1 MDPPLVFMSM
11 VQDAIKLLVVVA
23 GNILGLE
30 LQSLLVL
37 IAIRMHALCLN
48 KVFLRRG
55 IFQITCRIW
64 NKCCQLT
71 HLNLW
76 KSAQVFQALASHIR
90 EQTDP
95 KGQWREGSK

>member
-11 VQDAIKLLVVVA
+11 ALDVIKLLAAVVA
-23 GNILGLE
+23 NIWGLE

-37 IAIRMHALCLN
+37 IAIRMHTLCLN

-71 HLNLW
+71 RLNLW
-76 KSAQVFQALASHIR
+76 KLVQVF
-90 EQTDP
+90 
-95 KGQWREGSK
+95 

>member
-11 VQDAIKLLVVVA
+11 AQDAIKLLAVEA
-23 GNILGLE
+23 NIRGLG

-37 IAIRMHALCLN
+37 IAIRMHTLCLN

-64 NKCCQLT
+64 SKCCRLT
-71 HLNLW
+71 RLNLW
-76 KSAQVFQALASHIR
+76 KLVQVFQALAPHIR
-90 EQTDP
+90 EQTVP
-95 KGQWREGSK
+95 KEQWREASK